1 MRSAIL
7 YVVLVGVPTLG
18 VLATLRA
25 GERVDAPVHI
35 GGTWRVVAG
44 DGCAVRPGDEIEVV
58 QSGEYLSV
66 AWPDGAR
73 ARGTFRGG
81 RLDVTRPESAAV
93 RPGCS
98 SDPVRLVAEPASVQA
113 GGAGAVTRLA
123 GTETPCAGC
132 AGRAFAW
139 ARVPR
144 ASSAPSGG
152 H

>member
-1 MRSAIL
+1 MRSVIL
-7 YVVLVGVPTLG
+7 YVVLVGVPALG

-25 GERVDAPVHI
+25 GERVDAPAHI
-35 GGTWRVVAG
+35 GGVWRVVTG

-66 AWPDGAR
+66 SWPDGAR

-81 RLDVTRPESAAV
+81 RLDVTRPESETV

-98 SDPVRLVAEPASVQA
+98 SDPVRLVAEVPRAA
-113 GGAGAVTRLA
+113 DEVTRVA
-123 GTETPCAGC
+123 GVETACATC

-139 ARVPR
+139 ARVTR
-144 ASSAPSGG
+144 ASSADAAG